1 MFSLT
6 SSFRYYLYREPT
18 DMRKSF
24 DGLSGLVQ
32 GQLHRNPI
40 SGEVFIFVNRRRNKI
55 KLLHW
60 EQGGFILYYKRLES
74 GTFELPRFIGDAV
87 SCQMS
92 LPMLMLMVEGI
103 SIEKSKQRRRYFTN
117 NLPAVFIRVSE
128 IFSGSCIHAKRAGK
142 S

>member
-24 DGLSGLVQ
+24 DGLTGIVQ
-32 GQLHRNPI
+32 GRLKRNPT
-40 SGEVFIFVNRRRNKI
+40 SGEVFIFINRRRDKA
-55 KLLHW
+55 KLLRW

-74 GTFELPRFIGDAV
+74 GTFELPEFKIDAI

-92 LPMLMLMVEGI
+92 WTTLMLMVAGI
-103 SIEKSKQRRRYFTN
+103 SIEKSKRRKRFFIN
-117 NLPAVFIRVSE
+117 NPTINS
-128 IFSGSCIHAKRAGK
+128 
-142 S
+142 